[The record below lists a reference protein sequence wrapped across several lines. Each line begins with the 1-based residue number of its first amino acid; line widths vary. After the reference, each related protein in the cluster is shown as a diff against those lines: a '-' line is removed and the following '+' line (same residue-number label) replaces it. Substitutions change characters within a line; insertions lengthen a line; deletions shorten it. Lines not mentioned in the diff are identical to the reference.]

1 MESKKEVKK
10 EVFISVERNL
20 SKEVTLIGFR
30 EKGVEETYI
39 VNPWGGTD
47 MDAYVNI
54 LNLVKNEKVLKVIEH
69 MDVIEGLERLMST
82 QLNKEEWLALTTLA
96 KDLGF
101 KNNENVSDI
110 AKDLKIEQAKETQN
124 ERQYLKNRINTG
136 IKIYAELME
145 KKKKDALE
153 KVKKNLWKKQLEYVE
168 TGKDKKKK
176 IKDSLK
182 NALTI
187 MLNDPKINMICYNTF
202 AHSIEINERL
212 NELAW
217 DKDEVYWNNIDWAQL
232 VTYITLAYGPFKE
245 SNLNT
250 AFQTAYYRRKFHPVV
265 KYLESVKPKWDGK
278 NRLET
283 WLIKHLGVE
292 DCLYTREVSKKV
304 LLGAVARVYKP
315 GTKFDTMLVLDGPQ
329 GNGKS
334 TMLQKLGVRWHSDS
348 VELEDLRGK
357 VAAEKLQGNWI
368 IEIEEM
374 TGMRKVDIDALKAF
388 LSTLNDRYRPPYG
401 RVVENHPRQC
411 VIIGTI
417 NSNDRGFLRD
427 PSGDRRYWPVKTK
440 PIKKN
445 MKDWKDGDEENFV
458 RLENA
463 SWNITDDEINQLW
476 AEAAIVY
483 EQEKN
488 NKDLLILSLEAE
500 QYADKVRRS
509 YIEGDPREGQVEQFL
524 EMLLPIDW
532 DNRTINQRRIFIS
545 QNIDGNKDI
554 KYVGTEKRT
563 VTCAV
568 EIYQECFGKD
578 LSMGKMS
585 RNDSTEIGQILR
597 KLGWEMTK
605 PKRFKRYGT
614 QRAFEKVDNM

>member
-10 EVFISVERNL
+10 KVFISV
-20 SKEVTLIGFR
+20 TLDDNNKVVLF
-30 EKGVEETYI
+30 
-39 VNPWGGTD
+39 
-47 MDAYVNI
+47 
-54 LNLVKNEKVLKVIEH
+54 VLKEGVDGNVTIINPKEAKDMLLYADMLNIIRDASVIKITDDIKTMKSSEISIN
-69 MDVIEGLERLMST
+69 DTGSDKLTYNEID
-82 QLNKEEWLALTTLA
+82 KEQWVFLTTLA
-96 KDLGF
+96 KDLGI
-101 KNNENVSDI
+101 KKTETVCDI
-110 AKDLKIEQAKETQN
+110 AKEFKIKPAEETFDTKHDLKN
-124 ERQYLKNRINTG
+124 EINMYAD
-136 IKIYAELME
+136 IYTKLNEI
-145 KKKKDALE
+145 KKKDALE

-168 TGKDKKKK
+168 TGEDKKKK
-176 IKDSLK
+176 IKDTLK

-202 AHSIEINERL
+202 AHSIEISERL
-212 NELAW
+212 EELAW
-217 DKDEVYWNNIDWAQL
+217 DKDDVYWNNIDWAQI

-245 SNLNT
+245 SNLDT

-265 KYLESVKPKWDGK
+265 NYLESVKPKRDGK

-283 WLIKHLGVE
+283 WLIEHLGVE
-292 DCLYTREVSKKV
+292 DCLYTREVSKKI

-348 VELEDLRGK
+348 VEIEDMRGK

-374 TGMRKVDIDALKAF
+374 AGMRKADMDTLKAF

-401 RVVENHPRQC
+401 RVPENHPRQC
-411 VIIGTI
+411 VFIGTI
-417 NSNDRGFLRD
+417 NSNNRGFLRD

-463 SWNITDDEINQLW
+463 SWNITDDEIGQLW

-488 NKDLLILSLEAE
+488 NKGLLILSLEAE

-532 DNRTINQRRIFIS
+532 DNRTINQRRNFIL

-563 VTCAV
+563 ATCAV
-568 EIYQECFGKD
+568 EIYQECIV
-578 LSMGKMS
+578 LSRHKVKVS
-585 RNDSTEIGQILR
+585 SNFILII
-597 KLGWEMTK
+597 
-605 PKRFKRYGT
+605 
-614 QRAFEKVDNM
+614 